1 MTYYKNIAKFSITV
15 DGKQV
20 LPGDIYGT
28 NHYVHSKYM
37 LKVDK
42 PIIMAVKTVNVAD
55 VSVKTE
61 DVKPI
66 VETKTEDVKDI
77 KPKRKSGRPSK
88 TVVDVPKEETKNN
101 DIENNSEELDNG

>member
-1 MTYYKNIAKFSITV
+1 MIYYKNIAKFSITI
-15 DGKQV
+15 DGKPIP
-20 LPGDIYGT
+20 PGDIYET

-42 PIIMAVKTVNVAD
+42 PIITAVKTVNVAD
-55 VSVKTE
+55 IATKCADVEPIIADKKE
-61 DVKPI
+61 D
-66 VETKTEDVKDI
+66 T

-88 TVVDVPKEETKNN
+88 AVVDVPKEETKNN

>member
-1 MTYYKNIAKFSITV
+1 MVYYKNIAKFSITI

-20 LPGDIYGT
+20 SPGDVCAT

-37 LKVDK
+37 LKADK
-42 PIIMAVKTVNVAD
+42 PTVTAIEEVKVADITVKSEDAEPIVAD
-55 VSVKTE
+55 VE
-61 DVKPI
+61 
-66 VETKTEDVKDI
+66 EEVKDV

-88 TVVDVPKEETKNN
+88 AVVDVPKEETKNN